1 MSEITQV
8 KVSYKTITVKKGG
21 DRWKIQTNTRE
32 NPDKLE
38 LETKNG
44 RLVAYDG
51 RNGRISAFVWLS
63 SDEKADVRRKLIK
76 ARQNGHNVLVDA

>member
-21 DRWKIQTNTRE
+21 DWWKFQTNIRE
-32 NPDKLE
+32 NSDKLE

-51 RNGRISAFVWLS
+51 RDNGISAFIWLNGY
-63 SDEKADVRRKLIK
+63 DRADMRKKLIK